1 MSTLLAEYVTPAG
14 HSIQARL
21 GDLTEER
28 VDAIVNAANE
38 YLAHGGG
45 VAGAISRRGGP
56 VIQAESDRW
65 VREHGPVPTGKVA
78 VTSAGNLPCRFVIH
92 AVGPV
97 WHGGTQGEDE
107 LLRSAVWHSLE
118 AAHERN
124 LASIALPAIS
134 SGIFGFPKARCAAI
148 LVQTALAFCQAHPDS
163 PLREIRFTNIDRP
176 TADLVAAE
184 VGRLAAEA

>member
-1 MSTLLAEYVTPAG
+1 MSTVLAEYVTPSG
-14 HSIQARL
+14 QRIQARL

-56 VIQAESDRW
+56 VIQTESDRW
-65 VREHGPVPTGKVA
+65 VREHGPVPTGGVA
-78 VTSAGNLPCRFVIH
+78 VTSAGNLPCKLVIH

-97 WHGGTQGEDE
+97 WRGGTHGEDE
-107 LLRSAVWHSLE
+107 LLRSAVWSSLL
-118 AAHERN
+118 AAHDRR

-134 SGIFGFPKARCAAI
+134 SGIFGFPKPRCAAI
-148 LVQTALAFCQAHPDS
+148 LVQSALAFCLAHPDS
-163 PLREIRFTNIDRP
+163 AVREIRFTNIDRP
-176 TADLVAAE
+176 TAELIAVE
-184 VGRLAAEA
+184 VGKLVS